1 MSALR
6 INRTDSRYRYAITTA
21 LCGSLFLAS
30 AASAQSTAYGDF
42 GTVQSANGTV
52 GSPTITLD
60 AAGTGLTVS
69 AGQNAIINW
78 DRFEIPTAAHE
89 AIFINQ
95 NGEGAPTI
103 SILNRV
109 TGGTVTNIRG
119 AITSDPNVNVY
130 ILNPS
135 GVIFS
140 STAAVNVG
148 SLVVSTLGVTDADFL
163 DEDANFH
170 FSGPLGATSG
180 IQIDAGAIINT
191 NGIKGQV
198 VLVAPGIASN
208 GVIDAWEGGAD
219 GDVALVVATD
229 VNMMLGNG
237 PITMRINRGTALSSP
252 ITTSGRIE
260 GHNVTIALATQ
271 QSVTDAL
278 LGAQMVSRVG
288 ADPDGGLVLAA
299 GRSFGGVTIVNSADT
314 DGIVNVDAQQIV
326 TDGTSGNGHITAAAS
341 GSVAI
346 GFLESNGDTAIAAGT
361 GISISGNIFEVKSL
375 DLTAGGNIA
384 LRDVNA
390 VGSVNITS
398 NNGVVTT
405 GAISTAQAAS
415 DITIAS
421 SGTGG
426 QISTGAL
433 SGRNIQ
439 LASGNGVN
447 LNADVFAT
455 GDLTVSSGNINSFA
469 ALTATNIVFDIGN
482 TASIA
487 GPVTARADYVVD
499 AHTIR
504 LGSTAPV
511 VQSAG
516 GNVLMSAGNG
526 GIQGGAG
533 LTFMSGRTATANID
547 GQMILTSGSGLNFSS
562 SSIIHSGASGQFDLL
577 LTAATGTATQ
587 FQFGSVLANSLQ
599 HRTDTSQPY
608 AAGIERIG
616 GIVIGDIRVAQTL
629 SLNSTS
635 RGVTVGDIDVT
646 GAGQGIAIT
655 GSGGGVTTGLLRSDG
670 TIALSNGIG
679 SMYIEGATSANG
691 GITASSAGTIQWN
704 SALSSRDAIELSGL
718 RIQAN
723 NSASSVVSALGAVAI
738 AATAGSASVE
748 DIAGRDIVVTAT
760 GQVTVH
766 GDVAASGDYSVS
778 GAIVDLGPRGGR
790 TQSAG
795 GNVTVTST
803 SGNIRGFAGLRL
815 VAGAGASGGV
825 LNMTLTSAAGIDF
838 DETSSIFSGPSGELD
853 LFLTTGSG
861 SAIFEFGDITAN
873 ALQHRASP
881 MNAFSAVV
889 GRAGISIGDL
899 VLQQGVT
906 LSSVNADLIVGDVRI
921 SDGNFTAQ
929 SDGAASTT
937 TVGNVDA
944 SGDIALLSR
953 EAISAG
959 NIVSTTGRVTLSS
972 YGGTTAQIA
981 VEAVRGTSVSMAG
994 RSISAGDLEATIGSV
1009 LLDTGANAASMAFID
1024 VENVDAVSNVTFN
1037 TNGQVLT
1044 GNIVTQGSVWM
1055 AAEDVAFNNVN
1066 AATLVLNGIGGDY
1079 RQAPNSVINVG
1090 LLYTNG
1096 IRVGSIDLGGGN
1108 SIDHVMGA
1116 LATGNIEI
1124 NDSSGGLL
1132 LSSAINSSLGD
1143 VEIRTAAGDG
1153 STGAITLNNGAVI
1166 SGNIVSLSTD
1176 RNLVNNSG
1184 AGAIA
1189 ADQWA
1194 IYTSAPAERSVSN
1207 PHGNFYNGLDSG
1219 NNAVWGATRADR
1231 PVTSL
1236 SGNRY
1241 VFTYQPTAT
1250 ITAESLTKTYGTTVT
1265 PSYTVAIDLQDGIVG
1280 AFRGDTLADV
1290 LAGTP
1295 LVVSAGADER
1305 ANVGTYSV
1313 SVDENSV
1320 SSNSG
1325 YRLEFVDGQIV
1336 VTPKALAGIFT
1347 ADDKIY
1353 DGTVVA
1359 TGTINGVTGI
1369 LAGDDVVITGTGAF
1383 SDKNAGI
1390 GKTVNAIGATLAGAQ
1405 AGNYTITVTGADT
1418 ATISPLAVTATVGPI
1433 SKSYDGTTT
1442 ASPAL
1447 ITINGVL
1454 AGDDLEASGGQ
1465 FTYDDK
1471 NAGIGKTIRIT
1482 GITVTGADAGNY
1494 LVTFPTTVLGDIL
1507 RKALTLDVS
1516 VNGKVYDGST
1526 SATGQ
1531 VDAINGVVGTDEV
1544 LIEDA
1549 VFAFT
1554 DKNAGDAKAVSL
1566 DASLGGADAANY
1578 MLVLPSNLEAN
1589 IARKLLTINVNVAG
1603 KVYDGTTAATGSVS
1617 GLTGVV
1623 TGDIVDVVGTGSYR
1637 FADPNAGTGKA
1648 VAVSGL
1654 DIAGADAANYT
1665 VQIGSASGDISRRAI
1680 TAQANNASK
1689 FVSAPDPVFTYEIV
1703 SGTLVGSDDFTGALG
1718 RAAGEQPGA
1727 YAITQ
1732 GTLALSP
1739 NYELTVLPGQLLIQ
1753 EDAAL
1758 PQYVQPDIS
1767 QSIELG
1773 LGAMRLRQSTEP
1785 IVWVAGRACDPGE
1798 IGCAQ
1803 ASP

>member
-6 INRTDSRYRYAITTA
+6 NNRTGSRYRFAITTA

-30 AASAQSTAYGDF
+30 AASAQATAYGDF

-78 DRFEIPTAAHE
+78 DRFEVPTAAHE
-89 AIFINQ
+89 ATFINQ
-95 NGEGAPTI
+95 NGEAAPTI

-163 DEDANFH
+163 DGDANFH
-170 FSGPLGATSG
+170 FSGPLGAISG

-208 GVIDAWEGGAD
+208 GVIDAWEGETD
-219 GDVALVVATD
+219 GDVALVAATD
-229 VNMMLGNG
+229 VNMTLGNG
-237 PITMRINRGTALSSP
+237 PITMRINRGTVLSAP

-278 LGAQMVSRVG
+278 LGAQMMSRVG
-288 ADPDGGLVLAA
+288 SDPDGGIVLAA
-299 GRSFGGVTIVNSADT
+299 GRSAGGVTIVSSADT
-314 DGIVNVDAQQIV
+314 DGIVNVGAGQIV
-326 TDGTSGNGHITAAAS
+326 TDGSVGSGDFTAATS
-341 GSVAI
+341 GSVTI
-346 GFLESNGDTAIAAGT
+346 GFLGVNGNTSIAAGA
-361 GISISGNIFEVKSL
+361 GISINSNILDGQNF
-375 DLTAGGNIA
+375 DLTAGGNVT

-390 VGSVNITS
+390 LGAVNITS
-398 NNGVVTT
+398 NNGVITT
-405 GAISTAQAAS
+405 GAVSTAQAAY
-415 DITIAS
+415 DIAIVS
-421 SGTGG
+421 SGPGG
-426 QISTGAL
+426 QISAGAL
-433 SGRNIQ
+433 WGRNIQ

-447 LNADVFAT
+447 LNADVFAS
-455 GDLTVSSGNINSFA
+455 GDLAVTSGNIISIGS
-469 ALTATNIVFDIGN
+469 LTAGNILFDIGN

-487 GPVTARADYVVD
+487 GPVAARADYVVD

-504 LGSTAPV
+504 LGGSAPV
-511 VQSAG
+511 VQNAG
-516 GNVLMSAGNG
+516 GNILMTAGNG

-533 LTFMSGRTATANID
+533 LTLQSGRTATANAD

-562 SSIIHSGASGQFDLL
+562 SSMLLSGGSGQFDLL

-587 FQFGSVLANSLQ
+587 FQFGSILANSLY

-608 AAGIERIG
+608 AAGIERLG

-646 GAGQGIAIT
+646 GAGQGIAIN
-655 GSGGGVTTGLLRSDG
+655 GAGGGVTTGLLRSDG
-670 TIALSNGIG
+670 GIILSNGIG
-679 SMYIEGATSANG
+679 GMNIGGAMSANG
-691 GITASSAGTIQWN
+691 GIAATSAGTVQWN
-704 SALSSRDAIELSGL
+704 SSLSGKDTIQLSGL

-723 NSASSVVSALGAVAI
+723 NSQASVLSTAGNVSI
-738 AATAGSASVE
+738 SATAGSASVE
-748 DIAGRDIVVTAT
+748 DIAGRNIAVTAM

-766 GDVAASGDYSVS
+766 GDVTAGGDYAVS
-778 GAIVDLGPRGGR
+778 GATVDLGARIGR
-790 TQSAG
+790 TQSAA

-815 VAGAGASGGV
+815 IAGAGASDSA
-825 LNMTLTSAAGIDF
+825 LTMALTSAAGIDF
-838 DETSSIFSGPSGELD
+838 DETSTIFSGSNGELD
-853 LFLTTGSG
+853 LLVTTGSG

-873 ALQHRASP
+873 TLLHRASP
-881 MNAFSAVV
+881 TNAFSAIV

-899 VLQQGVT
+899 TLRQGVT
-906 LSSVNADLIVGDVRI
+906 LSSVNADLRVGDVRI
-921 SDGNFTAQ
+921 SGGNFTAQ
-929 SDGAASTT
+929 SDGAGSTT
-937 TVGNVDA
+937 TVGNVEA

-959 NIVSTTGRVTLSS
+959 NIVSTAGRVTLSS

-981 VEAVRGTSVSMAG
+981 VGAVRGTSVSMAG
-994 RSISAGDLEATIGSV
+994 RSISAGNLEAAVSSV
-1009 LLDTGANAASMAFID
+1009 LLDTGANAGSTAFIN
-1024 VENVDAVSNVTFN
+1024 VENVDAVSSVTFN
-1037 TNGQVLT
+1037 TNGQVLI
-1044 GNIVTQGSVWM
+1044 GNIATQGSVWM
-1055 AAEDVAFNNVN
+1055 AAGDVTFNNVN
-1066 AATLVLNGIGGDY
+1066 AATLVLNGTGGNY

-1096 IRVGSIDLGGGN
+1096 VRVGSIDLGGAN

-1116 LATGNIEI
+1116 LATENIEI

-1143 VEIRTAAGDG
+1143 IEIRTAAGDR
-1153 STGAITLNNGAVI
+1153 STGALTLNNGAVI
-1166 SGNIVSLSTD
+1166 SGTIVSLSTD

-1194 IYTSAPAERSVSN
+1194 IYTSSPAERSVSN
-1207 PHGNFYNGLDSG
+1207 PDGNFYNGLDSG
-1219 NNAVWGATRADR
+1219 NNAVWGATSADR

-1241 VFTYQPTAT
+1241 VFAYQPTAT

-1265 PSYTVAIDLQDGIVG
+1265 PGYTVAIDLQDGIAG

-1295 LVVSAGADER
+1295 VVASPGAAER

-1313 SVDENSV
+1313 SVVESSV

-1347 ADDKIY
+1347 ANDKVY
-1353 DGTVVA
+1353 DGTVAA
-1359 TGTINGVTGI
+1359 TGTITGVTGI
-1369 LAGDDVVITGTGAF
+1369 LAGDDVVITGTGVF
-1383 SDKNAGI
+1383 SDKNAGA
-1390 GKTVNAIGATLAGAQ
+1390 GKTVQATGAMLTGAQ

-1433 SKSYDGTTT
+1433 SKTYDGTTT

-1454 AGDDLEASGGQ
+1454 AGDDLGTSGGQ
-1465 FTYDDK
+1465 FAYDDK

-1494 LVTFPTTVLGDIL
+1494 LVTIPTTVLGDIL

-1531 VDAINGVVGTDEV
+1531 VDAINGAVGTDEV

-1549 VFAFT
+1549 VFAFA

-1566 DASLGGADAANY
+1566 AASLGGADAANY

-1603 KVYDGTTAATGSVS
+1603 KVYDGTTAATGSVG

-1623 TGDIVDVVGTGSYR
+1623 TGDIVDVVGTGSYT

-1654 DIAGADAANYT
+1654 DIGGADAANYT

-1689 FVSAPDPVFTYEIV
+1689 FVSAPDPFFTYEIV

-1773 LGAMRLRQSTEP
+1773 LRAMGLRQSMAP
-1785 IVWVAGRACDPGE
+1785 IVWVAGQACNQGE

-1803 ASP
+1803 ARP